1 MSTTPVFLA
10 QGVQGAISFDYPHVV
25 EAYVRS
31 LAGTR
36 QTIDLEVVI
45 TEAGTDKT
53 RAQEAG
59 FHAMITPWAHQ
70 RGESVDM
77 VKQFCLAQAF
87 GTHQF
92 VHKGT
97 GMMFDV
103 LAEPRSSKLSR
114 KKYAH
119 LIETAMQLAAEDTPC
134 CILIPPDEYRR
145 AREGK

>member
-10 QGVQGAISFDYPHVV
+10 QGINGHVTMDYPHVV
-25 EAYVRS
+25 QAYVRS
-31 LAGTR
+31 LAGDR
-36 QTIDLEVVI
+36 ETIDLEITI

-92 VHKGT
+92 THAGT
-97 GMMFDV
+97 GLVFDV

-114 KKYAH
+114 KKYAL
-119 LIETAMQLAAEDTPC
+119 LIETAMQLAAEDRPS
-134 CILIPPDEYRR
+134 CILMPPDEYRR
-145 AREGK
+145 AREGR